1 MKKLMTLTTF
11 AIVLAGCSAASP
23 SANSSPA
30 AAQTTTA
37 AAATTAVAATIGLS
51 SPTPA
56 LSQNGEVWTVDW
68 SLVTA
73 FWSPAVA
80 TGADPLVLIHT
91 IPEIDGFFFSL
102 ELYTTGYGQLWTGEL
117 GEAAV
122 GCTEGPPGANSTGI
136 CPYFDS
142 DGPGPV
148 ELSSAFVAT
157 GSITINKLDDTG
169 YDILVNEIVY
179 PDGTTVGGFAIV
191 GP

>member
-1 MKKLMTLTTF
+1 MKKLMTLATF
-11 AIVLAGCSAASP
+11 AIVLAGCSAVSP
-23 SANSSPA
+23 SASSSLA
-30 AAQTTTA
+30 AAPTTNT
-37 AAATTAVAATIGLS
+37 AAATTAVATPPGSS
-51 SPTPA
+51 SPAPA
-56 LSQNGEVWTVDW
+56 LSLNDEVWTVDW

-80 TGADPLVLIHT
+80 TAADPLVLIHT

-122 GCTEGPPGANSTGI
+122 GCAEGPPGGNSTGI

-148 ELSSAFVAT
+148 ELNSAFVAT
-157 GSITINKLDDTG
+157 GSITINKLDGTG
-169 YDILVNEIVY
+169 YDIFVNEVVY
-179 PDGTTVGGFAIV
+179 PNGTTVGGFAMV